1 MKIGFANNFNN
12 KHYKCDWN
20 IKTKVQ
26 KWIIEVVWRLFC
38 VSFVRDT
45 LVFPKQITVLQ
56 GVGVL
61 FFFPHSTEKVAL
73 FYGCLLIY
81 AWAYWFYNP
90 LGTLFI
96 CVLSLMHD
104 F

>member
-1 MKIGFANNFNN
+1 MKIGFANNFYN

-26 KWIIEVVWRLFC
+26 KWILEVVWRLFC

-45 LVFPKQITVLQ
+45 LMFPNQITVL
-56 GVGVL
+56 
-61 FFFPHSTEKVAL
+61 FFSLPHSTEKVAL
-73 FYGCLLIY
+73 FYGFLLIY

-90 LGTLFI
+90 LGLFLL
-96 CVLSLMHD
+96 VFFS
-104 F
+104 